1 MGPATPVYREQGA
14 GHIGL
19 GGRGLGGGLGGGS
32 DLDFMSIQHCF
43 ISVALLIIGMVTFIE
58 IQMRI

>member
-19 GGRGLGGGLGGGS
+19 GGRGLWGGGS
-32 DLDFMSIQHCF
+32 DLDFMSIQLCF
-43 ISVALLIIGMVTFIE
+43 ISVALLTIDMVTFIE